1 MSDWF
6 WRPHIMA
13 RGRKNN
19 RLAQK
24 PNEHCQM
31 AGVYSGFTNV
41 VIEAAFRSPCHSIDP
56 SFANAHLHAIAKS
69 MNYYVHT
76 RTLEHTHEHTH
87 GQWARMPSRMY
98 STLHARFDTTRCVW
112 LGGCRRF
119 GQNSSVYNACVS
131 IASSALESSNH
142 NKKTFHQ
149 LRKQP
154 SVRLRTYTKALS
166 RACVWLFQA

>member
-1 MSDWF
+1 
-6 WRPHIMA
+6 
-13 RGRKNN
+13 
-19 RLAQK
+19 
-24 PNEHCQM
+24 M

-76 RTLEHTHEHTH
+76 RTLEHTRTH
-87 GQWARMPSRMY
+87 AWAMGANAI
-98 STLHARFDTTRCVW
+98 TNVFDITRTIRHDTMCVLW

-131 IASSALESSNH
+131 IASVSS
-142 NKKTFHQ
+142 
-149 LRKQP
+149 LRLGIKQP
-154 SVRLRTYTKALS
+154 QQKDIPPAAQTTQCTAPHVYESTITRVRVAFPSINILLS
-166 RACVWLFQA
+166 K